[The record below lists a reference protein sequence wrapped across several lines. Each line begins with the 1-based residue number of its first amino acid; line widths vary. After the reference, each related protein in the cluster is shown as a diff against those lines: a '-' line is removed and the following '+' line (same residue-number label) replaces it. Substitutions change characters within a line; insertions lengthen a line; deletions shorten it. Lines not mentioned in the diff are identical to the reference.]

1 MTAEITDR
9 PRQAAHRA
17 PGKIKTAMASA
28 AGTCVEN
35 YDFVAYGTAAALYFG
50 KVFFPNTDPV
60 VGTLLAFATLAVG
73 FLMRPI
79 GGAVGGYLGDKY
91 GRKPVL
97 VGALLTMGIATVL
110 IGCLPTYAQVGI
122 LAPILLVI
130 IRMIQGLA
138 FGAEWGGAVMMTFE
152 HAPWKQ
158 RGRFAAIPQAG
169 NPLGITLANAA
180 FLLSASLQ
188 TDWAWRLPFLASA
201 ILIVV
206 GLVVRMKLEESPE
219 FEHTKATG
227 AIVKNPLTTVI
238 KNDWRNILRVI
249 SLRIVE
255 SCAYY
260 VTATYLLSYITKNNP
275 DDRAIGL
282 TGIVIASLLAIPV
295 TLMAGALTKPDRP
308 SQALPRRNHRRHRL
322 RLSPCFLLSNTGN
335 PFLIVLAFVIG
346 IGIIHATFTGT
357 QGAWFAELFR
367 TNTRTGSQRVRQRQL
382 QVRIVLLRRHALHRH
397 PGGGQ
402 LCRNLGESESRS
414 PTSKCSGQPH
424 AARGPRRGRRRSPG
438 RPAPAPGV
446 RGRLRLRTA
455 PDQKDTQC
463 VLPSI
468 TEQQK
473 KRPRRVA
480 SESIMTL
487 RASLRRH
494 YPSGSWGHR
503 HVLRRSRQLLPCR
516 KGPTSQPGSPSS
528 PCYALATNTFITAL
542 DSIVMYISLAYAV

>member
-1 MTAEITDR
+1 MTAQLSDR
-9 PRQAAHRA
+9 SQQAAHGS
-17 PGKIKTAMASA
+17 PGKFKTALASA

-73 FLMRPI
+73 FFMRPL
-79 GGAVGGYLGDKY
+79 GGAIGGYLGDKH

-110 IGCLPTYAQVGI
+110 IGCLPTYDQVGI
-122 LAPILLVI
+122 LAPILLII

-152 HAPWKQ
+152 HAPWKK

-201 ILIVV
+201 VLIVV

-219 FEHTKATG
+219 FVNAKHHG
-227 AIVKNPLTTVI
+227 AIVKNPLATVF

-260 VTATYLLSYITKNNP
+260 VTATFLLSYITQNNP
-275 DDRAIGL
+275 PDRAVGL
-282 TGIVIASLLAIPV
+282 TGIVVASLIAIPV
-295 TLMAGALTKPDRP
+295 TLLAGSLTDHIG
-308 SQALPRRNHRRHRL
+308 RRKL
-322 RLSPCFLLSNTGN
+322 YLGGAIAVIVFGFPMFMLSNTGN
-335 PFLIVLAFVIG
+335 PVLIVLAFVIG

-367 TNTRTGSQRVRQRQL
+367 TNTRTSGASIGY
-382 QVRIVLLRRHALHRH
+382 QVAASISGLAPFLAVLLAANFGWA
-397 PGGGQ
+397 GGASLYVLVGIIG
-402 LCRNLGESESRS
+402 LLGVLTTRETWGTKEKAEVDSILAGHTNSEV
-414 PTSKCSGQPH
+414 TE
-424 AARGPRRGRRRSPG
+424 
-438 RPAPAPGV
+438 
-446 RGRLRLRTA
+446 A
-455 PDQKDTQC
+455 PDRN
-463 VLPSI
+463 V
-468 TEQQK
+468 EQI
-473 KRPRRVA
+473 
-480 SESIMTL
+480 S
-487 RASLRRH
+487 
-494 YPSGSWGHR
+494 
-503 HVLRRSRQLLPCR
+503 
-516 KGPTSQPGSPSS
+516 TSHS
-528 PCYALATNTFITAL
+528 
-542 DSIVMYISLAYAV
+542 